1 MTMQDGNRE
10 QEFGGTTRMKDR
22 SIQRLSLWL
31 LMLLSFYVAFAGY
44 V

>member
-1 MTMQDGNRE
+1 
-10 QEFGGTTRMKDR
+10 MKDR

-31 LMLLSFYVAFAGY
+31 LVLLSCYVAFAGY